1 MADCERGLGRPEKAL
16 AMAAA
21 PEAGRLDA
29 AGRAEMLIVASG
41 ARRDL
46 GQPEAAA
53 LLLRGPELDP
63 SRRKAWSARLFY
75 AYAEAL
81 LASARTDD
89 AASWFEH
96 AADAD
101 ESGETDADERLAE
114 LQGVGPMVL
123 HDDGEGDEDDE
134 SAIPEP

>member
-1 MADCERGLGRPEKAL
+1 MASSPEVRK
-16 AMAAA
+16 
-21 PEAGRLDA
+21 LDA

-53 LLLRGPELDP
+53 LLLRGPELTAG
-63 SRRKAWSARLFY
+63 RRKSWSARLFY
-75 AYAEAL
+75 AYAEAM
-81 LASARTDD
+81 LAAGRTDE
-89 AASWFEH
+89 AAAWFGH

-101 ESGETDADERLAE
+101 ATGETDADERLAE

-123 HDDGEGDEDDE
+123 HDEDD
-134 SAIPEP
+134 STDATDATDD